1 MTDKLNSCNPEE
13 ISRYLDG
20 ETNPADSRRIE
31 EHLQSCSKCRGKLT
45 QLRET
50 GDILRLTVQTAG
62 SGVDFQRLEQQIV
75 TAARQSPPQRDRL
88 LESMFSWKL
97 ALPAAAAV
105 VLLMIFIYK
114 PFQPSLT
121 AGPSAI
127 IDSFTGQV
135 KSVMILE
142 TPQNRQTVIWYSEEN
157 KAENAS
163 DPTRI

>member
-1 MTDKLNSCNPEE
+1 MTDQLNLCNPEE

-20 ETNPADSRRIE
+20 ETNSADTHRIE
-31 EHLQSCSKCRGKLT
+31 EHLRICSDCRRKLT

-50 GDILRLTVQTAG
+50 GDILRQTVETAG
-62 SGVDFQRLEQQIV
+62 KEMDFQRLEQQIF
-75 TAARQSPPQRDRL
+75 TATRQHHPQRDRL
-88 LESMFSWKL
+88 SERLFSWRV
-97 ALPAAAAV
+97 ALPAAAAAALL
-105 VLLMIFIYK
+105 VLFIFN
-114 PFQPSLT
+114 PFQPSLSS
-121 AGPSAI
+121 GPSAI

-142 TPQNRQTVIWYSEEN
+142 TPQNRQTVIWYSEES